1 MPGPGYPAERFLGA
15 GAYGQVWVAVDG
27 NTGRRVAIKFYN
39 HRGGLDWSLLS
50 REVERLALLFADRY
64 VVQLVDVG
72 WDADPPYYV
81 MEYLGYGSLA
91 DRLEHGPLP
100 AGEAIDLFREVAIGL
115 VHAHG
120 KGILHCDLKPANV
133 LLDQDGKPRLADFGQ
148 SRLSHE
154 QVPALGTLFYMAP
167 EQADL
172 EAIPD
177 ARWDVYALGALLH
190 CMLTGSPPYR
200 DSRLIAQM
208 QEAGGLEE
216 QLARYRHWIRSAPRP
231 KLYRN
236 VPAVDHELSEIVNR
250 CLAVSPHKR
259 FPNPQAVLDA
269 LHARSVRRAR
279 RPLLVLGAVGPAV
292 LLLVM
297 SAFGWDVFETALG
310 ESSDALTHRVLE
322 SDRFAAQ
329 FVAETVGTDLDHR
342 WSMLERL
349 AARQD
354 IRALVISAAG
364 QPNDPARAELQEKLA
379 AIHHLHPLNDLD
391 RWFVI
396 DAHGHQL
403 ARSPWY
409 APTIDRN
416 FSFRDYFH
424 GQGRDLP
431 EETVDVP
438 PITAPHLSIVF
449 RSTATNDRTV
459 ALSVPIWSH
468 DEGDPDRTVVG
479 VLGHAVGLGHFAELR
494 PDERS
499 GNDQIAVLIDA
510 KQDFNGKK
518 GAILEHP
525 RLAAW
530 LEQHPG
536 SPADCYLDS
545 HDLDDFEQ
553 LRTRRRE
560 LLRELQLGR
569 RPITEDE
576 IRETNRFAWFEHYH
590 DPLGDGNERL
600 LAAIE
605 PVVVHGR
612 PEPARDTGW
621 GIIVQEGREAA
632 VRPVSQLREGLLRRG
647 VVALGVVL
655 FVVTALWGFVIVVL
669 NDSGRFRWLFRR
681 RRRDTKGGP
690 APPGSSEV
698 LPGTPSVQSSAGH
711 VMTDRADEVRPAP
724 E

>member
-1 MPGPGYPAERFLGA
+1 MSVPGYQADRFLGA
-15 GAYGQVWVAVDG
+15 GAYGQVWLAVDG

-39 HRGGLDWSLLS
+39 QRGGLDWSLLS

-100 AGEAIDLFREVAIGL
+100 AREAIDLFREVAIGL

-190 CMLTGSPPYR
+190 CMLTGDPPYR
-200 DSRLIAQM
+200 DPRVIVQM
-208 QEAGGLEE
+208 QEAGGLED
-216 QLARYRHWIRSAPRP
+216 QLARYREWIRSAPRP
-231 KLYRN
+231 HLHRKM
-236 VPAVDHELSEIVNR
+236 PGVDRELCEIVNR
-250 CLAVSPHKR
+250 CLAVSPQKR

-269 LHARSVRRAR
+269 LHARTARRAR

-310 ESSDALTHRVLE
+310 DSTEALTRRALE

-329 FVAETVGTDLDHR
+329 FVAETVGTEIDRR
-342 WSMLERL
+342 WSLLERI
-349 AARQD
+349 AARPD

-364 QPNDPARAELQEKLA
+364 QPNDHARVELQEKLA
-379 AIHHLHPLNDLD
+379 AIDHLHPLNDLD
-391 RWFVI
+391 RWFLL

-403 ARSPWY
+403 SRSPPF
-409 APTIDRN
+409 ASTIDRN
-416 FSFRDYFH
+416 FSYRDYFH

-431 EETVDVP
+431 EDTVDVP
-438 PITAPHLSIVF
+438 PIKAPHLSIVF
-449 RSTATNDRTV
+449 ISKATNDRTV
-459 ALSVPIWSH
+459 ALSVPVWSH
-468 DEGDPDRTVVG
+468 DEGDPDRAVLG

-510 KQDFNGKK
+510 KPDFNGKK

-525 RLAAW
+525 RLAGW
-530 LEQHPG
+530 LEEHPG
-536 SPADCYLDS
+536 TPAECYLSS
-545 HDLDDFEQ
+545 HELDDFEQ
-553 LRTRRRE
+553 LRKRRRE
-560 LLRELQLGR
+560 LLRDLR
-569 RPITEDE
+569 RRTITEEE
-576 IRETNRFAWFEHYH
+576 IRETNRFAWFEQYH
-590 DPLGDGNERL
+590 DPLGSDDHERL

-612 PEPARDTGW
+612 PEPIRHTGW
-621 GIIVQEGREAA
+621 GIIVQEGHESA
-632 VRPVSQLREGLLRRG
+632 VRPVSQLRESLLRRG

-669 NDSGRFRWLFRR
+669 NESNRFRWLFRR
-681 RRRDTKGGP
+681 RHRDTKGGP
-690 APPGSSEV
+690 APPGSSE
-698 LPGTPSVQSSAGH
+698 LSQGTPSVQSSTRN
-711 VMTDRADEVRPAP
+711 VMTNRADDTRPAP